1 MASNKFAVLYGYQ
14 EIALYFTMINVLDCI
29 MDKIKH
35 EDIHEM
41 YLLDED
47 SENYYLVSDLDN
59 YTSIKDIIK
68 TSVENGN
75 LSMVDFD
82 IQLKNGISIY
92 THDNLT
98 IEAPDEAALFKY
110 VDYIFRFFHLE
121 AAKCKEIIISSPD
134 ELVEFD
140 VN

>member
-1 MASNKFAVLYGYQ
+1 MATKKLAVLYVSQ
-14 EIALYFTMINVLDCI
+14 EIALDFSVIQVLDCI
-29 MDKIKH
+29 MDNIKPA
-35 EDIHEM
+35 DIHEM
-41 YLLDED
+41 YLLDAD

-59 YTSIKDIIK
+59 YTSIKDIIQP
-68 TSVENGN
+68 SFENGN
-75 LSMVDFD
+75 LSMFDFD

-98 IEAPDEAALFKY
+98 IEAHDEAALFKY